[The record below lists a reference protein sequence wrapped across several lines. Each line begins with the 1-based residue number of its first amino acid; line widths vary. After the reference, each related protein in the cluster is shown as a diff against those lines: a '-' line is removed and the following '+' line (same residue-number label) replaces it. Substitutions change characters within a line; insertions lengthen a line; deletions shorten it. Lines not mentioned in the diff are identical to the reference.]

1 MGGAAI
7 RASGI
12 VHHLASFGHQ
22 VVVLCANPVYP
33 RGKIFDGYKNKWIQ
47 KEENKEYTIYRTW
60 IWPAKPKSHAVK
72 RIFSYISFM
81 ISATIAA
88 MRLPKQDIVI
98 ATSPSLFAPLIGI
111 AVKNRQHI
119 PLYLDIADI
128 WPESANATGFM
139 KKGIAFKLAEQLES
153 FVYNHCDYFVPAAL
167 GTQQYLI
174 NRGIPEYKMCLTR
187 DAADLDIFTNIDPSS
202 IIEKYNLK
210 NKFVVGYS
218 GLLGFAQY
226 PQIIVE
232 AANVLKNNENIIFL
246 VVGEGGLRK
255 ETEDLAQKYKL
266 NNIIFVG
273 EKPRAEMPYYI
284 NAFSCCLIP
293 YKNTP
298 LFTRTVPSKLADYL
312 AAGKPIIINLE
323 GLASSIIQEAK
334 AGLVAKADDGA
345 DLAEKILY
353 LYHHPEIAKQMG
365 ENGRKYAEQY
375 YDRAK
380 IVKNLETFLI
390 KTSAE
395 SNSHNSK
402 SHA

>member
-1 MGGAAI
+1 
-7 RASGI
+7 
-12 VHHLASFGHQ
+12 
-22 VVVLCANPVYP
+22 
-33 RGKIFDGYKNKWIQ
+33 
-47 KEENKEYTIYRTW
+47 
-60 IWPAKPKSHAVK
+60 
-72 RIFSYISFM
+72 
-81 ISATIAA
+81 
-88 MRLPKQDIVI
+88 
-98 ATSPSLFAPLIGI
+98 
-111 AVKNRQHI
+111 
-119 PLYLDIADI
+119 
-128 WPESANATGFM
+128 
-139 KKGIAFKLAEQLES
+139 
-153 FVYNHCDYFVPAAL
+153 
-167 GTQQYLI
+167 
-174 NRGIPEYKMCLTR
+174 
-187 DAADLDIFTNIDPSS
+187 
-202 IIEKYNLK
+202 
-210 NKFVVGYS
+210 
-218 GLLGFAQY
+218 
-226 PQIIVE
+226 
-232 AANVLKNNENIIFL
+232 
-246 VVGEGGLRK
+246 
-255 ETEDLAQKYKL
+255 
-266 NNIIFVG
+266 
-273 EKPRAEMPYYI
+273 MPYYI

-380 IVKNLETFLI
+380 IVKDLETFLI